1 MAALKRFINDING
14 DAIVEATILF
24 PIMIMI
30 FAALVLL
37 AMYLPQRTILQEA
50 AQYTATALATQA
62 SDTYVAFDDDGN
74 RIQKTPDISVY
85 VTLMNGIL
93 GNNLDV
99 KDQAEQIAAH
109 MAQNAILPVSSTVK
123 ADLDVINYLV
133 YQKLT
138 VTLTQTIPMPVDLSF
153 IGFPTELVLVQ
164 SASAVVQNG
173 DEFVRDIDIAKDMV
187 EWLDKKIGVSE
198 WLEEKIGASKPLS
211 DALGMIK
218 EVTDFF
224 GLGG

>member
-1 MAALKRFINDING
+1 MAKLKRFINDING

-62 SDTYVAFDDDGN
+62 SDTYVAFDDNGN
-74 RIQKTPDISVY
+74 RIEKTPDKSVY
-85 VTLMNGIL
+85 VTLVKGLFGI
-93 GNNLDV
+93 DQSQAES
-99 KDQAEQIAAH
+99 QAEQITNN
-109 MAQNAILPVSSTVK
+109 MAKNAILPVSSTVDAK
-123 ADLDVINYLV
+123 VTVKNFVI
-133 YQKLT
+133 YQEVT
-138 VTLTQTIPMPVDLSF
+138 VTLTQTVPMPVDLSF

-187 EWLDKKIGVSE
+187 IWLDNKLGVSQSLRE
-198 WLEEKIGASKPLS
+198 SGALDKIK
-211 DALGMIK
+211 K
-218 EVTDFF
+218 VTDFF